1 MPTGERLDGQSIR
14 KGWPLTT
21 TRRVLLGCGLGIL
34 LSTGQVVAQPA
45 GGIATIGV
53 LNLAPEN
60 PPVWWVDA
68 LRKGLLEL
76 GWVEGR
82 TFRLVSRSAEGKI
95 ERLPSVAADLV
106 ALKVDVIVTAGTT
119 SIRAARDATR
129 TIPIV
134 MAAGAD
140 PVTMGFA
147 ASLARP
153 GGNVTGLSILG
164 GDILVKRIELLKE
177 AVPRATRVG
186 VLLQRAN
193 PGNAAFLKEI
203 REAAPKLKVSVDP
216 VEVSEPRE
224 FEKAFATMTAGGVN
238 AAMVLEDPI
247 FSGSVT
253 QLLEAASRQRLP
265 VMWGNRRFV
274 ESGGLM
280 AYGLVYEDLWWR
292 AAGYV
297 DKILKGAKPGDL
309 PVEQPTKFELVI
321 NLKTARALG
330 LTISQSLWLRADRV
344 IE

>member
-1 MPTGERLDGQSIR
+1 M
-14 KGWPLTT
+14 
-21 TRRVLLGCGLGIL
+21 
-34 LSTGQVVAQPA
+34 
-45 GGIATIGV
+45 
-53 LNLAPEN
+53 
-60 PPVWWVDA
+60 DA
-68 LRKGLLEL
+68 LRKGLLEH

-82 TFRLVSRSAEGKI
+82 TFRLVSRSAEGEA
-95 ERLPSVAADLV
+95 ERLPSVAADLI

-164 GDILVKRIELLKE
+164 GEFLVKRIELLKQ

-186 VLLQRAN
+186 VLLHRAN
-193 PGNAAFLKEI
+193 PGNAAFLKAI
-203 REAAPKLKVSVDP
+203 REAAPKLKVSVSP

-224 FEKAFATMTAGGVN
+224 FENAFATMTVGGMN
-238 AAMVLEDPI
+238 AALVLEDPV
-247 FSGSVT
+247 FSANIAR
-253 QLLEAASRQRLP
+253 LLEAADRQRLP
-265 VMWGNRRFV
+265 VMWGNRRYV

-280 AYGLVYEDLWWR
+280 AYGLISEDLWRR

-309 PVEQPTKFELVI
+309 PIEQPTKFELMI
-321 NLKTARALG
+321 NLKTAKAIG
-330 LTISQSLWLRADRV
+330 LTIPPSFLQRADRV